1 MASPGSDLLP
11 PAHRDARAATHRH
24 TRTVSLPVDWLTR
37 LLRVPNLWCAR
48 IRCPCSSSWA
58 RLNGLARGLQR
69 PVKDSGRATGR
80 PDRRRRGGWRAGA
93 LWFRVHGFERSGP
106 NLSLHSASCRW
117 PGAGPRRAGPPAD
130 RDSPQITYFPILVP
144 QGSFR
149 VVEHV
154 WCSLIVSHA
163 DVLGHCGVFCLDAHD
178 ICSNNFQGQFEL
190 QFQFQVC

>member
-24 TRTVSLPVDWLTR
+24 TRTVSLPVEWLTR

-80 PDRRRRGGWRAGA
+80 PDRRCRG
-93 LWFRVHGFERSGP
+93 
-106 NLSLHSASCRW
+106 